1 MSLCQSKSTSC
12 GACCGIFNLDL
23 NKIEINNLINHRTN
37 QFTLEVDLKKNW
49 TIAEYRKKREIEE
62 SFVVRKDETTYVCPF
77 LGFIENKKI
86 GCMIHPSIT
95 GDPLSQNFSFYGS
108 SICQG
113 YECKNKEREDI
124 KLIEDI
130 IIDLNINSYFEYS
143 NIFSDHITLNLII
156 EFFSSC
162 GYGLEKIIKEQK
174 ELFLELLNYKFK
186 KGILLNQTSFEF
198 EEISDL
204 GVLDRLLLRLSI
216 DCKEDIYF
224 KILEFSK
231 NPLRGF

>member
-1 MSLCQSKSTSC
+1 MSLCQSKNTSC

-23 NKIEINNLINHRTN
+23 NKIEINNLINHRTSL
-37 QFTLEVDLKKNW
+37 FKSEVDLKKNW

-62 SFVVRKDETTYVCPF
+62 SSVLRKDETTYVCPF
-77 LGFIENKKI
+77 LGFIKDKKI

-113 YECKNKEREDI
+113 YECKNKERSDI

-130 IIDLNINSYFEYS
+130 IIELNIDSYYEYS

-156 EFFSSC
+156 EFFNSC
-162 GYGLEKIIKEQK
+162 GYDIEKIIQKEK
-174 ELFLELLNYKFK
+174 ELFFELLNYKFK

-198 EEISDL
+198 EEVRDL
-204 GVLDRLLLRLSI
+204 SILDRLLFRLSI
-216 DCKEDIYF
+216 DNKEDIYF
-224 KILEFSK
+224 KILEISK
-231 NPLRGF
+231 TP

>member
-1 MSLCQSKSTSC
+1 MSLCQSKNTSC

-23 NKIEINNLINHRTN
+23 NKIEINELINLRTTV
-37 QFTLEVDLKKNW
+37 FKSAVDLKKNW

-62 SFVVRKDETTYVCPF
+62 SIVVRKDETTYVCPF

-113 YECKNKEREDI
+113 YECKNKERGDI
-124 KLIEDI
+124 KLIEDFI
-130 IIDLNINSYFEYS
+130 LELNIDSYYEYS

-156 EFFSSC
+156 EFFNSC
-162 GYGLEKIIKEQK
+162 GYNIEKVISEKK
-174 ELFLELLNYKFK
+174 ELFLDLLFYKFK

-198 EEISDL
+198 EEVRDL
-204 GVLDRLLLRLSI
+204 KILDRLLFRLSI
-216 DCKEDIYF
+216 DKKEDIYS
-224 KILEFSK
+224 KILEISK
-231 NPLRGF
+231 NPLGGF

>member
-1 MSLCQSKSTSC
+1 MSLCQSKNTSC

-23 NKIEINNLINHRTN
+23 NKEEINDLLNLRTS
-37 QFTLEVDLKKNW
+37 QFKSDVDFKNKW

-62 SFVVRKDETTYVCPF
+62 SNVLRKDETTYVCPF

-113 YECKNKEREDI
+113 YECKNKERKDI
-124 KLIEDI
+124 DLIENLI
-130 IIDLNINSYFEYS
+130 VELKIDSYYEYS
-143 NIFSDHITLNLII
+143 NIFSDHITLSLIL
-156 EFFSSC
+156 EFFNSC
-162 GYGLEKIIKEQK
+162 GYDIKKVLFEEKD
-174 ELFLELLNYKFK
+174 LFLELLNYKFK

-198 EEISDL
+198 EEATELSI
-204 GVLDRLLLRLSI
+204 LDRLLFRLSI
-216 DCKEDIYF
+216 DLKEDIY
-224 KILEFSK
+224 KRLLEISK